1 MAGEIV
7 IGYDGT
13 ECGHAAL
20 DLACDLAKGLG
31 ATLVPTYGYQPYQG
45 AGEIG
50 TQRELMRDEGQR
62 LLDEAVATA
71 AEHGVEAEAALVP
84 QRPAAALASVA
95 EERGARMIVV
105 GTYGE
110 TPLKGAILGS
120 TPHKLVH
127 MATVPVVVTPVAGSD
142 AAD

>member
-1 MAGEIV
+1 MSGEIV

-20 DLACDLAKGLG
+20 DHACNLAKALD
-31 ATLVPTYGYQPYQG
+31 AKLVVAYGYQPYQG

-50 TQRELMRDEGQR
+50 TQRQLMRDEGGR
-62 LLDEAVATA
+62 LTDEGA
-71 AEHGVEAEAALVP
+71 AEARERGVEAEPVTVP
-84 QRPAAALASVA
+84 ERPAAALANLA
-95 EERGARMIVV
+95 EDRGAAMIVV

-127 MATVPVVVTPVAGSD
+127 IATVPVVVVPAST
-142 AAD
+142 

>member
-1 MAGEIV
+1 MANEIV

-13 ECGHAAL
+13 ACGHAAL

-31 ATLVPTYGYQPYQG
+31 ATLIVAYGYQPYQG

-50 TQRELMRDEGQR
+50 TQRELMRDQGQKMIDEG
-62 LLDEAVATA
+62 VATA
-71 AEHGVEAEAALVP
+71 KERGVEAEAALIP
-84 QRPAAALASVA
+84 QRPAAALASIA
-95 EERGARMIVV
+95 EERKARMIVV

-110 TPLKGAILGS
+110 SPMKGAILGS

-127 MATVPVVVTPVAGSD
+127 MATVPVVVTPTD
-142 AAD
+142 DD